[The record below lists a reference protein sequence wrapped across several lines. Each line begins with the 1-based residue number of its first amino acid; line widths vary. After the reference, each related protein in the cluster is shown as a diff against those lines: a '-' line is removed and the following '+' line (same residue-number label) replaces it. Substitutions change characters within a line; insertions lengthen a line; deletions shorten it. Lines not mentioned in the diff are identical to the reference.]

1 MRKEGITIAVEF
13 VRLFPLY
20 FLTQL
25 AFDLDH
31 CSTHFTAMHVV
42 TFGSFAFTKIALIFF
57 ACVSVI
63 ATARQRLKVKVIH
76 RSRSKISAKMRVL
89 QE

>member
-1 MRKEGITIAVEF
+1 VRKEGITIAVEF

-42 TFGSFAFTKIALIFF
+42 TFGSFAFTKIALIFLR
-57 ACVSVI
+57 VY
-63 ATARQRLKVKVIH
+63 
-76 RSRSKISAKMRVL
+76 RS
-89 QE
+89 